1 MKTCQQAFERRYQ
14 RQVEGYDID
23 RLAGFVSRLYSLKP
37 DEIFLPGKYP
47 RLVEARSVFCCF
59 AVRELGMTATALARR
74 LNLSQPTVSIT
85 VKCGE
90 RIAAQ
95 KGFSLNE
102 EGKL

>member
-1 MKTCQQAFERRYQ
+1 
-14 RQVEGYDID
+14 
-23 RLAGFVSRLYSLKP
+23 
-37 DEIFLPGKYP
+37 
-47 RLVEARSVFCCF
+47 
-59 AVRELGMTATALARR
+59 MTATALARR